1 MPSGNIEINEQQD
14 HKDDRDKSTGMLTL
28 FNPVQV
34 KVMLGTVGKQPED
47 KKTFKE
53 HPKISLTVFN
63 KHRPAIQGS
72 NWTPISCHLQ
82 TFLETG

>member
-47 KKTFKE
+47 KKN
-53 HPKISLTVFN
+53 I
-63 KHRPAIQGS
+63 
-72 NWTPISCHLQ
+72 
-82 TFLETG
+82 